1 MSTRTLITTIA
12 VAASLLTFPVI
23 ASARLADAGPV
34 NVHAKAQPAIP
45 AQASVP
51 AVSTDDSNGTGTAT
65 VVLIAGLTLLAGA
78 ATGFEG
84 ARVMRR
90 RRGAVQA

>member
-12 VAASLLTFPVI
+12 VAAAFLTFPVL

-34 NVHAKAQPAIP
+34 AVHAKAQPAI
-45 AQASVP
+45 AVQASAP
-51 AVSTDDSNGTGTAT
+51 AVSTHSTNGTGTAT

-78 ATGFEG
+78 VTGVEG
-84 ARVMRR
+84 ARLMRR